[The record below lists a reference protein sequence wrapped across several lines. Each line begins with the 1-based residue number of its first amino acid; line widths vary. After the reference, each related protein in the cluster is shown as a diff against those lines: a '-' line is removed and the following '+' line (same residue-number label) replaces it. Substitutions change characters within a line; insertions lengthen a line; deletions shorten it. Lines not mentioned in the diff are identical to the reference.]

1 MFKGHQF
8 VKLINDSWILD
19 LTEFKGYEVNLDSNG
34 KIVSFRQRF
43 SVNVENGNISLKRE
57 MGAIPV
63 KIIKEAINQVRN
75 HLEMMGLD
83 KVEK

>member
-8 VKLINDSWILD
+8 VKLVNDSWILD

-34 KIVSFRQRF
+34 EVISFRQRF
-43 SVNVENGNISLKRE
+43 SITVDNGKIELQRE

-63 KIIKEAINQVRN
+63 KILKEAINQVKN

-83 KVEK
+83 RAE

>member
-34 KIVSFRQRF
+34 EIVSFRQRF